1 MVERIKIS
9 IKVFVIPK
17 SFLAFEI
24 YRIEIE
30 IKDKISIDR
39 LSISIVSMKIII
51 YINSPKSNLA

>member
-9 IKVFVIPK
+9 IKVFVI
-17 SFLAFEI
+17 AFEI